1 MAQGSGALVRMGVLD
16 TTPWLS
22 PLKAIHF
29 TCTKRNHPRSS
40 GLGSGIPMKKTLVF
54 VSRERKCIT
63 GACFRGSLLD
73 FCPVSFLRRRRQ
85 SEHRYPQLAGPLAAP
100 FHETSQVCNRNTVL
114 RFASLSGGFLFFLST
129 CPSAQFSFFLSRR
142 EQEVAENRY
151 LNIRSPHPASGT
163 GTLVPNK
170 SFSKGVRIGQS
181 LSHSSVSHSC

>member
-54 VSRERKCIT
+54 VSRERKCIA

-85 SEHRYPQLAGPLAAP
+85 SKHRYPSSLGPSL
-100 FHETSQVCNRNTVL
+100 L
-114 RFASLSGGFLFFLST
+114 RSTKPPKSVTATLRSGPRACLGGFLFFLST

>member
-54 VSRERKCIT
+54 VSRERKCIA

-73 FCPVSFLRRRRQ
+73 FCPVSFLRRRHQ
-85 SEHRYPQLAGPLAAP
+85 SEHRYPSSLGPSL
-100 FHETSQVCNRNTVL
+100 L
-114 RFASLSGGFLFFLST
+114 RSTKPPKSVTATLCSGSPACLGGSCSFCLPVRLPSFLS
-129 CPSAQFSFFLSRR
+129 FS
-142 EQEVAENRY
+142 QGENRKWQKTD
-151 LNIRSPHPASGT
+151 I
-163 GTLVPNK
+163 
-170 SFSKGVRIGQS
+170 
-181 LSHSSVSHSC
+181 